1 MKNKSWQHPFPTF
14 FDKIFDKNKDGKLN
28 TTETIFRDA
37 FLNDI
42 NRKRKDDKNKKQWYK
57 TAVLFVI

>member
-42 NRKRKDDKNKKQWYK
+42 NRKQKDDKNKKQ
-57 TAVLFVI
+57 